1 MPKANSEASRLNAL
15 KDYHILDTLP
25 EVDFDRIT
33 ELASIVCG
41 TPISAISL
49 SDESRQW
56 FKSVKGLPV
65 KEVPRDIAFCND
77 VIAGTGIFEIEDTK
91 ADKRYKKNPL
101 VTDAPKIRF
110 YSGTPL
116 VDDNG
121 FALGTLCVLDTEP
134 KKLSASQH
142 RALELLAGEVVAL
155 IQERRLKDE
164 LRNFEKLF
172 NISDDLICIASL
184 DGYFK
189 KVNPAFRKLLG
200 YNDEYIRAHS
210 FISMM
215 HPDDLEESMEEMQKL
230 AAGQNVVNFVNRFR
244 VHDGTYL
251 YIEWT
256 AAPEPETGHFFC
268 IGRNIT
274 RERENELQLMYSE
287 RHFRDFFEYS
297 QGLMCIHDLE
307 GRFLTMNTAAAGAI
321 GYSKEE
327 LYGKSLFDIIPKGLH
342 SQVTDYLQAVIKYG
356 RFQGLM
362 RTQHKDGSLRIWLF
376 NNVLSE
382 NMDGGYHVIGNA
394 LDITDKYDLELE
406 YKKIKEMLDQTNR
419 VARVGGWEI
428 DLGKRTAYWSS
439 TMSDIYELPDTYKPT
454 VDFDLSYFKE
464 GATRDRVE
472 KAIQKAR
479 ETGKGSDL
487 ELEFVTAKGRE
498 IWVKLQVKANF
509 ENGRCLRLYGTLQDI
524 TDYALQRLELKKA
537 KKNADQANLAK
548 SEFIA
553 NMSHEIRT
561 PLNGVI
567 GFTDLLLKTALT
579 ETQSQYLSIVNHS
592 ANSLLNVINDILD
605 FSKIEAGKL
614 ELDNDKA
621 DLFEI
626 ANQATDIISYQ
637 AQKKGLEVL
646 LNVTS
651 ELPRFIWTDSVR
663 IKQILVNLLGNAV
676 KFTEKGEVELK
687 VRVIEH
693 PAGDKS
699 VLRFEVRDTGIG
711 IKKEK
716 QTKIFEA
723 FSQEDVSTTK
733 KFGGT
738 GLGLTISS
746 NLLKLMGSSLQLE
759 SKAGV
764 GTTFFFDL
772 TVRSEHGEPLVWEN
786 LDRIKTVLIVDDNE
800 NNRAIVKDML
810 ALKGIAADEAGNGFE
825 VLQKLAAGAVFDAII
840 MDYHMPYMSGI
851 ETIRKMRETFGNPR
865 DSQQVV
871 LYHSSSDDDSI
882 ITACAE
888 LEIEQRLLKPVKMQ
902 EMYDALSHLYIRTQR
917 ERILPTQDA
926 AAAIGRPLKIMVA
939 DDNKVNILLAKTV
952 IKKIAPD
959 TTICAVENGIDAIS
973 EFDTF
978 LPDIIFMDIQ
988 MPAMNGYEATKAIRK
1003 KSFGITVPIIALTA
1017 GNVKG
1022 EKDRCI
1028 EAGMDDYISKPFVE
1042 DTMRAMLDKWRHGN
1056 TMTPKEDK
1064 EVFDIDK
1071 LTKQLCGDD
1080 ADEETIQEF
1089 LSLAVDELK
1098 SLMYLVRSGVYVNRK
1113 LDYWNLIGH
1122 KVYGTS
1128 ASLGLKKLSKVAA
1141 ALEKLSKEAGLT
1153 NMLNDMLREIEIAVT
1168 VIQRYVR

>member
-1 MPKANSEASRLNAL
+1 MAKANSEAARLNAL
-15 KDYHILDTLP
+15 KEYHVLDTLP
-25 EVDFDRIT
+25 EADFDRIT
-33 ELASIVCG
+33 ELASIICG
-41 TPISAISL
+41 TPMSAISL
-49 SDESRQW
+49 SDENRQW

-65 KEVPRDIAFCND
+65 KEVPRDIAFCSD
-77 VIAGTGIFEIEDTK
+77 AIAGKEVYEIEDTL
-91 ADKRYKKNPL
+91 ADKKYKKNPL
-101 VTDAPKIRF
+101 VTNAPNIRF
-110 YSGTPL
+110 YGGSPL
-116 VDDNG
+116 VDENG
-121 FALGTLCVLDTEP
+121 YALGTLCVLDTTP
-134 KKLSASQH
+134 KKLTASQR
-142 RALELLAGEVVAL
+142 RALELLGGEVVAL
-155 IQERRLKDE
+155 IQDRRSRDE

-172 NISDDLICIASL
+172 NISGDLICMAGL

-189 KVNPAFRKLLG
+189 RVNPAFRQVLG
-200 YNDEYIRAHS
+200 YTDEYVLSHT
-210 FISMM
+210 FLSML
-215 HPDDLEESMEEMQKL
+215 HPDDLDESMEEMQKL
-230 AAGQNVVNFVNRFR
+230 SSGQNVVNYVNRFR
-244 VHDGTYL
+244 THDGRYL
-251 YIEWT
+251 FIEWT
-256 AAPEPETGHFFC
+256 ASPEPETGNFFC

-297 QGLMCIHDLE
+297 QGLMCIHDLD
-307 GRFLTMNTAAAGAI
+307 GKFLTMNTAAAGAI
-321 GYSKEE
+321 GYTKEE
-327 LYGKSLFDIIPKGLH
+327 LYGKTLFDIIPKGLH
-342 SQVTDYLQAVIKYG
+342 GQVHEYLHAIVKYS

-382 NMDGGYHVIGNA
+382 NVDGGYHVIGNA
-394 LDITDKYDLELE
+394 LDITDKYDLELQ
-406 YKKIKEMLDQTNR
+406 YKKVKEMLDQTNR

-428 DLGKRTAYWSS
+428 DLGKKTAYWSS
-439 TMSDIYELPDTYKPT
+439 TMREIYELPDTFKPT
-454 VDFDLSYFKE
+454 AEFDLSYFKE
-464 GATRDRVE
+464 GANRDKVE
-472 KAIQKAR
+472 KAIKKAK
-479 ETGKGSDL
+479 ETGKGADL

-498 IWVKLQVKANF
+498 IWVKLQIKAGF
-509 ENGRCLRLYGTLQDI
+509 ENGRCQRLYGTLQDI
-524 TDYALQRLELKKA
+524 TDYAQQRLELKKA
-537 KKNADQANLAK
+537 KKVADQANHAK

-579 ETQSQYLSIVNHS
+579 ETQAQYLSIVNHS

-621 DLFEI
+621 DLYEL
-626 ANQATDIISYQ
+626 ANQATDIITYQ

-646 LNVTS
+646 LNVSS

-687 VRVIEH
+687 IRMVEKRAE
-693 PAGDKS
+693 DK
-699 VLRFEVRDTGIG
+699 VLLRFEVRDTGIG
-711 IKKEK
+711 IKKDK
-716 QTKIFEA
+716 QAKIFEA

-759 SKAGV
+759 SKSGV
-764 GTTFFFDL
+764 GTTFYFDVV
-772 TVRSEHGEPLVWEN
+772 VRAEHGEPLVWEN
-786 LDRIKTVLIVDDNE
+786 LDRIKTVLIVDDND
-800 NNRAIVKDML
+800 NNRAIVKEML
-810 ALKGIAADEAGNGFE
+810 ALKGISADEARNGFE

-865 DSQQVV
+865 DSQQVI

-882 ITACAE
+882 ITACSE

-902 EMYDALSHLYIRTQR
+902 EMYDALSHLYIKPQR
-917 ERILPTQDA
+917 QRPA
-926 AAAIGRPLKIMVA
+926 AGTVGEAPQGRPLKIMVA

-959 TTICAVENGIDAIS
+959 STICAVENGIDAIT

-988 MPAMNGYEATKAIRK
+988 MPAMNGYEATRVIRK

-1022 EKDRCI
+1022 ERDRCI

-1042 DTMRAMLDKWRHGN
+1042 ETMKTMLEKWRNGN
-1056 TMTPKEDK
+1056 AMTPKEDK

-1141 ALEKLSKEAGLT
+1141 ALEKLAKEAGLT
-1153 NMLNDMLREIEIAVT
+1153 NMLNDLLKEIEVAVS
-1168 VIQRYVR
+1168 VIQRYVK

>member
-1 MPKANSEASRLNAL
+1 MAKANSEASRLKAL
-15 KDYHILDTLP
+15 KEYHILDTVP
-25 EVDFDRIT
+25 EGDFDRIT
-33 ELASIVCG
+33 ELASIICG

-49 SDESRQW
+49 SDETRQW

-65 KEVPRDIAFCND
+65 KEIPRDIAFCSD
-77 VIAGTGIFEIEDTK
+77 AIGGEGIFEIEDTTV
-91 ADKRYKKNPL
+91 DKRYKKNPL
-101 VTDAPKIRF
+101 VVDAPNIRF
-110 YSGTPL
+110 YCGTPL
-116 VDDNG
+116 VDENG
-121 FALGTLCVLDTEP
+121 FALGTLCVLDTAP
-134 KKLSASQH
+134 KKLSASQR

-155 IQERRLKDE
+155 IHERRSKEE
-164 LRNFEKLF
+164 LRNFERLF
-172 NISDDLICIASL
+172 NISDDLICVATL

-189 KVNPAFRKLLG
+189 KVNPAFKNLLG
-200 YNDEYIRAHS
+200 YNDEYILSHS
-210 FISMM
+210 FLSML
-215 HPDDLEESMEEMQKL
+215 HPDDLDESMEEMQKL
-230 AAGQNVVNFVNRFR
+230 AQGLNVVNFVNRFR
-244 VHDGTYL
+244 THKGTYL

-274 RERENELQLMYSE
+274 RERESELQLMYSE

-297 QGLMCIHDLE
+297 QGLMCIHDLT
-307 GRFLTMNTAAAGAI
+307 GKFLTMNTAAAGAI
-321 GYSKEE
+321 GYTKEE

-342 SQVTDYLQAVIKYG
+342 SQVRDYLQAIVKYS

-362 RTQHKDGSLRIWLF
+362 RTQHKDGTLRIWLF

-406 YKKIKEMLDQTNR
+406 YKKVKDMLDQTNR

-428 DLGKRTAYWSS
+428 DLGKKTAFWSS
-439 TMSDIYELPDTYKPT
+439 TMRDIYELPDTYMPNA
-454 VDFDLSYFKE
+454 DFDLSFFKE
-464 GATRDRVE
+464 GSTRDKVE

-479 ETGKGSDL
+479 DTGKGSDL
-487 ELEFVTAKGRE
+487 ELEFITAKGRE
-498 IWVKLQVKANF
+498 IWVKLQVQASF
-509 ENGRCLRLYGTLQDI
+509 ENGRCQRLYGTLQDI
-524 TDYALQRLELKKA
+524 TDYALQRQELKKA

-579 ETQSQYLSIVNHS
+579 ETQAQYLSIVNHS

-621 DLFEI
+621 DLYEI
-626 ANQATDIISYQ
+626 ANQATDIITYQ

-646 LNVTS
+646 LNVSS

-687 VRVIEH
+687 VRVTDQK
-693 PAGDKS
+693 GDKAT
-699 VLRFEVRDTGIG
+699 LRFEVRDTGIG

-716 QTKIFEA
+716 QAKIFEA

-759 SKAGV
+759 SKVGV
-764 GTTFFFDL
+764 GTTFFFEI

-786 LDRIKTVLIVDDNE
+786 LDRIKSVLIVDDND

-810 ALKGIAADEAGNGFE
+810 ALKGIAADEAKNGFE

-840 MDYHMPYMSGI
+840 MDYHMPYMTGI
-851 ETIRKMRETFGNPR
+851 ETVRKMREAFGNPR

-902 EMYDALSHLYIRTQR
+902 EMYDALSHLYIRQQR
-917 ERILPTQDA
+917 ERISPSEEVATVA
-926 AAAIGRPLKIMVA
+926 GRPLKIMVA

-952 IKKIAPD
+952 IRKIAPD
-959 TTICAVENGIDAIS
+959 ATICAVENGIDAIS

-1017 GNVKG
+1017 GNIKG
-1022 EKDRCI
+1022 ERDRCI
-1028 EAGMDDYISKPFVE
+1028 EAGMDDYLSKPFVE
-1042 DTMRAMLDKWRHGN
+1042 ETMRTMLEKWRNGN
-1056 TMTPKEDK
+1056 SMTPKEDK

-1153 NMLNDMLREIEIAVT
+1153 NMLNDLLKEIEIAVS